1 MPLRKV
7 IFEKMAVND
16 KSIGEFKTGCRFEK
30 CELEEQ
36 SDFESDLFS
45 RDWEVFVI
53 KRDKAT
59 GKLVGKLACCALD
72 PV

>member
-1 MPLRKV
+1 MD
-7 IFEKMAVND
+7 VND
-16 KSIGEFKTGCRFEK
+16 KLNTKFKASCRFEK
-30 CELEEQ
+30 CEFEAGR
-36 SDFESDLFS
+36 DFNRDLFS

-53 KRDKAT
+53 KRDKTT

>member
-1 MPLRKV
+1 MGMNDESTRK
-7 IFEKMAVND
+7 F
-16 KSIGEFKTGCRFEK
+16 KSGCRFEK
-30 CELEEQ
+30 CELEE
-36 SDFESDLFS
+36 ECNLNRDLFS

-53 KRDKAT
+53 KRDETT